1 MSVDLSSNLL
11 TESLPDCLKP
21 SSIASRDDDSIVS
34 RMFFVFEYVPNG
46 ELRSWISSDGN
57 MGRLL
62 TWEQVLSRKGT
73 PSNKDED
80 RVDIYDFGVILLE
93 LIVGRPLKAKGQV
106 DVLKEELQASIS
118 GDDGARRSMV
128 DPTVHRTCSDQSLKT
143 MMEICVKF
151 LLKDPLERPSIE
163 DVLWNLQFASQVQEV
178 GYVTAILRALA
189 ACLLLQLPLVYT

>member
-1 MSVDLSSNLL
+1 MIVIICFFP
-11 TESLPDCLKP
+11 TSLECL
-21 SSIASRDDDSIVS
+21 
-34 RMFFVFEYVPNG
+34 
-46 ELRSWISSDGN
+46 DGN